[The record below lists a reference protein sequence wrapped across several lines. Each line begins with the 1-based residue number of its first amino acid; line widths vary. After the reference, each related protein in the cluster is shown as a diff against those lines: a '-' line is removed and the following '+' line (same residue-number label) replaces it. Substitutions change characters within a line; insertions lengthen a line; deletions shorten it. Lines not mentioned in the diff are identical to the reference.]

1 MLLTIIT
8 TELFFIFLWYTFKQF
23 RLYDSSWSIFYV
35 TSDLNIKVFRSY
47 WSNDSAVP
55 MQSLFQDESSP
66 TMGGL
71 IDFHHSLTFYLFI
84 IVVFV
89 LYFSTLVLKRT
100 LWLKKESTKGLR
112 SNHAVEIAWTLVP
125 AFFLVLVTVP
135 SFSLLFSSDETISPC
150 LSVKVIG
157 HQWYWSY
164 ELRSFYM
171 LGFIDFYYFDSYI
184 LGANALLDYSLNLRL
199 LEVDA
204 LLCLPYKIH
213 VKLLVT
219 STDVLHSFTIP
230 STGVKLDACPGRL
243 NQTVLFINRPG
254 TYYGQCSEICGVNHG
269 FMPVVIKS
277 FNNYLKQSLLII

>member
-1 MLLTIIT
+1 
-8 TELFFIFLWYTFKQF
+8 
-23 RLYDSSWSIFYV
+23 
-35 TSDLNIKVFRSY
+35 
-47 WSNDSAVP
+47 
-55 MQSLFQDESSP
+55 
-66 TMGGL
+66 
-71 IDFHHSLTFYLFI
+71 
-84 IVVFV
+84 
-89 LYFSTLVLKRT
+89 
-100 LWLKKESTKGLR
+100 
-112 SNHAVEIAWTLVP
+112 
-125 AFFLVLVTVP
+125 
-135 SFSLLFSSDETISPC
+135 
-150 LSVKVIG
+150 
-157 HQWYWSY
+157 
-164 ELRSFYM
+164 M

-254 TYYGQCSEICGVNHG
+254 TYYRQCSEICGVNHG